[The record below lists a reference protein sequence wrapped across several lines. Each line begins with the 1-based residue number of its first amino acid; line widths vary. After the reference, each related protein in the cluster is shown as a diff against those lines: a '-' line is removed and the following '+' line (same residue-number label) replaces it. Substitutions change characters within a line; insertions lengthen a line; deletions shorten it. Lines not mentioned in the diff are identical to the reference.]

1 MNFVKTVIASA
12 AIAFAGQAFAQDG
25 ENNIGGSNLFLG
37 IWDAGNSQ
45 AFIVDTGVD
54 FESVFSLNGVVT
66 SFDTSVLSDNF
77 EWQVFA
83 FDNNVL
89 ADDVADAGRR
99 LFTSI
104 DSVPAL
110 PADVGFDAAD
120 MENVIGNIELVTS
133 TDPNNIQGFNG
144 TYTVVADFDASVT
157 GFGATE
163 FALFDE
169 NYIRPSRGS
178 DFRDQDNPYNVVD
191 AGFGLEF
198 ASNGD
203 LIATGA
209 NPIPLP
215 AAAWLMISAI
225 AGLGGVARRR
235 A

>member
-25 ENNIGGSNLFLG
+25 ENNVGGTNLFLG

-54 FESVFSLNGVVT
+54 FESIFSLNGVVT
-66 SFDTSVLSDNF
+66 NFDTSVLSDNF

-83 FDNNVL
+83 YDSNTA

-104 DSVPAL
+104 DTVPAT
-110 PADVGFDAAD
+110 PAEIGFDAAD
-120 MENVIGNIELVTS
+120 MENVIGNLELVTS

-157 GFGATE
+157 GFGVSE
-163 FALFDE
+163 FALIDE
-169 NYIRPSRGS
+169 NWIPGSRGS
-178 DFRDQDNPYNVVD
+178 IRRNPENPYNI
-191 AGFGLEF
+191 AATGLKLEF

-203 LIATGA
+203 LVA
-209 NPIPLP
+209 NPVPLP